1 MTTTVALTGA
11 SVLTCDRDGTV
22 LADHTVLVGEDGSI
36 EAVGPGQELAD
47 RAAAAQRRIDC
58 AGKWVM
64 PGLINAH
71 AHLVADGRPLPKALT
86 NPALARGI
94 VGFWR
99 TPLGSPMLRERARG
113 FADVELNSGVTTLR
127 GLGEYDNE
135 AVVLGRESESG
146 QWLGPRIMA
155 SGPLLAITGGHGA
168 ELGVARIVD
177 APWEGRKAVRQN
189 LRLGA
194 TSIKIA
200 ATGGVTDAK
209 AVGEAG
215 RPQMTTEEMTAICE
229 EAHSAGVLVAAHAQS
244 PEGVLRSLKAGVDT
258 IEHGS
263 AMTDEIVEL
272 FHDNPRSLRGWSAFD
287 ATLLAAAPLVEIDTE
302 ITGASEVVKENAR
315 IVLDSMVQGI
325 RDAITNDVVLGSGLD
340 SSMTFAP
347 HYAMWRELDLVVSRA
362 GLSPARALEAVTRV
376 NAKML
381 DLESVT
387 GAVEPGLSADLL
399 VLGANPLDDLKA
411 LEGVETVVVRGDVID
426 TPTVE
431 RFGEIDEL
439 LDTLR
444 R

>member
-1 MTTTVALTGA
+1 MATTLALTGA
-11 SVLTCDRDGTV
+11 NLLTCDRSGT
-22 LADHTVLVGEDGSI
+22 LLTDRTVLVGEDGTI
-36 EAVGPGQELAD
+36 TAVGPSQELAD
-47 RAAAAQRRIDC
+47 RAASAQRQIDC

-71 AHLVADGRPLPKALT
+71 AHLMADGRPLPQTLT
-86 NPALARGI
+86 IPAAARVI
-94 VGFWR
+94 VGFWK
-99 TPLGSPMLRERARG
+99 TPLGRPMLRERARG
-113 FADVELNSGVTTLR
+113 FVECELNAGVTTLR
-127 GLGEYDNE
+127 CLGEYDNE
-135 AVVLGRESESG
+135 AITLGRDSETG
-146 QWLGPRIMA
+146 RWPGPRITA

-168 ELGVARIVD
+168 ELGLARVVD

-189 LRLGA
+189 LHLGA

-209 AVGEAG
+209 VVGEAG
-215 RPQMTTEEMTAICE
+215 RPQMTVEEMTAICE

-272 FHDNPRSLRGWSAFD
+272 FHDNPKSLRGWSALD
-287 ATLLAAAPLVEIDTE
+287 ATLLAAAPLVEIDRN

-315 IVLDSMVQGI
+315 IVLDSMTQGI
-325 RDAITNDVVLGSGLD
+325 RDAIRNDVVLGSGLD
-340 SSMTFAP
+340 SSMTFTP

-381 DLESVT
+381 GLESVT

-399 VLGANPLDDLKA
+399 VLGANPLDDLRA
-411 LEGVETVVVRGDVID
+411 LEGVEKVIARGNVID
-426 TPTVE
+426 SPTVE

-439 LDTLR
+439 LDTMR

>member
-1 MTTTVALTGA
+1 
-11 SVLTCDRDGTV
+11 
-22 LADHTVLVGEDGSI
+22 
-36 EAVGPGQELAD
+36 
-47 RAAAAQRRIDC
+47 
-58 AGKWVM
+58 
-64 PGLINAH
+64 
-71 AHLVADGRPLPKALT
+71 
-86 NPALARGI
+86 
-94 VGFWR
+94 
-99 TPLGSPMLRERARG
+99 MLRERARG

-135 AVVLGRESESG
+135 AVALGRESESG

-209 AVGEAG
+209 VVGEAG

-272 FHDNPRSLRGWSAFD
+272 FHDNPKSLRGWSAFD

-302 ITGASEVVKENAR
+302 ITGASEVV
-315 IVLDSMVQGI
+315 
-325 RDAITNDVVLGSGLD
+325 
-340 SSMTFAP
+340 
-347 HYAMWRELDLVVSRA
+347 
-362 GLSPARALEAVTRV
+362 
-376 NAKML
+376 
-381 DLESVT
+381 
-387 GAVEPGLSADLL
+387 
-399 VLGANPLDDLKA
+399 
-411 LEGVETVVVRGDVID
+411 
-426 TPTVE
+426 
-431 RFGEIDEL
+431 
-439 LDTLR
+439 
-444 R
+444 